1 MDIKLLDDVY
11 LELDLPAGRPFQV
24 IGFGENAVDWVCRV
38 PEYPQHDTKVR
49 MEKML
54 RMGGGQIATACSVCA
69 RYGLKTRYV
78 GRVGSD
84 DLGDFVQRDLGR
96 ESMDVV
102 LEVVSGATSHHSL
115 IIVDRETGCRTIIWD
130 QDARLRYDEGELNRT
145 QLIEGQILHVDGND
159 LPASTQ
165 AAAWAQEAG
174 MAVCLDIDKVPYG
187 VEHLIKN
194 VDLLIAS
201 LSFVTQFAQ
210 TEDWR
215 SGLIEV
221 AKYCPGFVAVTLGE
235 EGSAAL
241 VDGEVFQFPAFPI
254 EPVDST
260 GAGDVFHGAFIYGV
274 LSGWPVG
281 RCMRFS
287 NAAGGLACTHL
298 GARAGIPTLPEV
310 LQLESSR

>member
-102 LEVVSGATSHHSL
+102 LEVVSGATSHL
-115 IIVDRETGCRTIIWD
+115 
-130 QDARLRYDEGELNRT
+130 
-145 QLIEGQILHVDGND
+145 
-159 LPASTQ
+159 
-165 AAAWAQEAG
+165 
-174 MAVCLDIDKVPYG
+174 
-187 VEHLIKN
+187 
-194 VDLLIAS
+194 
-201 LSFVTQFAQ
+201 
-210 TEDWR
+210 
-215 SGLIEV
+215 
-221 AKYCPGFVAVTLGE
+221 AKP
-235 EGSAAL
+235 
-241 VDGEVFQFPAFPI
+241 
-254 EPVDST
+254 
-260 GAGDVFHGAFIYGV
+260 
-274 LSGWPVG
+274 
-281 RCMRFS
+281 RRFF
-287 NAAGGLACTHL
+287 G
-298 GARAGIPTLPEV
+298 
-310 LQLESSR
+310 